1 MSTVTVPRKTS
12 TKFGAVFDFFKKDI
26 VFTAS
31 VVLAAVSCFF
41 ASPKLEYID
50 FRVLA
55 CLFNIMIVVK
65 AFEEL
70 HLLDRLSVGIL
81 RRCGTNRGVSLVLI
95 LMSFFLSMVF
105 TNDVAL
111 LTLVPLAIIIGK
123 KSGIDMMTTVIF
135 QTLAANIGSSLTP
148 MGNPQNLYIYS
159 FYNLKAGQFFSVV
172 GVFAILGLAWLLI
185 LNRKISGAKLEVSL
199 EQVVTGD
206 KKRIAVWAVVFL
218 IIILSVF
225 RIVHYGIA
233 FACVVVCALAIDRR
247 LLLKADY
254 RLILTF
260 IGFFI
265 FIGNLSNISYVSE
278 FMKGV
283 VNSST
288 ATYFGSVLLSQII
301 SNVPCAILLSG
312 FTSHWRELLLGV
324 NIGGMGTI
332 IASLA
337 SVISYKLY
345 VGENPN
351 EGGKYMAR
359 FSLYNV
365 FGVVLFTGLNYLLL
379 QFIK

>member
-1 MSTVTVPRKTS
+1 MGTVTMSRKNA
-12 TKFGAVFDFFKKDI
+12 KLGAVIDFFRKDI

-31 VVLAAVSCFF
+31 VVLAAASCIF
-41 ASPKLEYID
+41 ASPKLSYID

-55 CLFNIMIVVK
+55 CLFNIMIVVR

-70 HLLDRLSVGIL
+70 HLLDMLSVDIL
-81 RRCGTNRGVSLVLI
+81 RRCSTGRSVSLVLI
-95 LMSFFLSMVF
+95 LMSFFTSMVF

-111 LTLVPLAIIIGK
+111 LTLVPLALIIGK
-123 KSGIDMMTTVIF
+123 KSGIDMMQCVIF

-172 GVFAILGLAWLLI
+172 GIFALLGFIWLLI
-185 LNRKISGAKLEVSL
+185 LNRKMSCAKLEVSL
-199 EQVVTGD
+199 EQVAPGD
-206 KKRIAVWAVVFL
+206 KKKTVIWAAVFF

-225 RIVHYGIA
+225 RLIHYGIA
-233 FACVVVCALAIDRR
+233 FVCVVACALALNRR

-254 RLILTF
+254 RLLLTF

-265 FIGNLSNISYVSE
+265 FIGNISNIPYVSE
-278 FMKGV
+278 FMKEMI
-283 VNSST
+283 NSST
-288 ATYFGSVLLSQII
+288 ATYFGSILLSQVI
-301 SNVPCAILLSG
+301 SNVPCTILLSG
-312 FTSHWRELLLGV
+312 FTSHWRELLLGA

-345 VGENPN
+345 VGENPGD
-351 EGGKYMAR
+351 GGKYIAK
-359 FSLYNV
+359 FSLYNI
-365 FGVVLFTGLNYLLL
+365 FGLVLFTGLNYL
-379 QFIK
+379 FITLI